1 MEPDG
6 EKFPVAVTS
15 PPGSSALASSVTPAI
30 EARELYRFYHVGDDE
45 TQALR
50 GVSMEVN
57 RGEIVA
63 VVGPSGSGKS
73 TLMACIAGLDEPD
86 GGFVYINGE
95 RLTRRDEKT
104 RASLRARSIG
114 ILLQSGNL
122 FDHLT
127 VRQNVRLKMR
137 LAGQDDGARI
147 GEVLDLVGI
156 SKRDHAYPTQLSGG
170 EASRA
175 GLAVAL
181 APKPPILIADEPTG
195 EVDAATEQK
204 ILALFEDH
212 RKNGGA
218 ILIVT
223 HSNAIAKHA
232 DRIIRIED
240 GKIVNG

>member
-1 MEPDG
+1 M
-6 EKFPVAVTS
+6 T
-15 PPGSSALASSVTPAI
+15 PPSASSAPAAAAPPAI
-30 EARELYRFYHVGDDE
+30 EARELYRFYHIGDDE

-50 GVSMEVN
+50 GVSMQVSP
-57 RGEIVA
+57 GEIVA

-95 RLTRRDEKT
+95 RLTRRDEKA

-127 VRQNVRLKMR
+127 VRQNVRLKMH
-137 LAGQDDGARI
+137 LAGQNDDARI
-147 GEVLDLVGI
+147 GEVLELVGI
-156 SKRDHAYPTQLSGG
+156 SKRGHAYPTQLSGG

-195 EVDAATEQK
+195 EVDSETEQR
-204 ILALFEDH
+204 ILALFEEH
-212 RKNGGA
+212 RQNGGA

-223 HSNAIAKHA
+223 HSDTIARHA
-232 DRIIRIED
+232 DRIIRLQD
-240 GKIVNG
+240 GKILKDPK

>member
-1 MEPDG
+1 M
-6 EKFPVAVTS
+6 T
-15 PPGSSALASSVTPAI
+15 PPSASSAPAAAAPPAI
-30 EARELYRFYHVGDDE
+30 EARELYRFYHIGDDE

-50 GVSMEVN
+50 GVSMQVSP
-57 RGEIVA
+57 GEIVA

-95 RLTRRDEKT
+95 RLTRRDEKA

-127 VRQNVRLKMR
+127 VRQNVRLKMH
-137 LAGQDDGARI
+137 LAGQNDDARI
-147 GEVLDLVGI
+147 GEVLELVGI
-156 SKRDHAYPTQLSGG
+156 SKRGHAYPTQLSGG

-181 APKPPILIADEPTG
+181 SPKPPILIADEPTG
-195 EVDAATEQK
+195 EVDSETEQR
-204 ILALFEDH
+204 ILALFEEH
-212 RKNGGA
+212 RQNGGA

-223 HSNAIAKHA
+223 HSDTIARHA
-232 DRIIRIED
+232 DRIIRLQD
-240 GKIVNG
+240 GKILKDPK

>member
-1 MEPDG
+1 
-6 EKFPVAVTS
+6 VT
-15 PPGSSALASSVTPAI
+15 PPSASSAPAAAAPPAI
-30 EARELYRFYHVGDDE
+30 EARELYRFYHIGDDE

-50 GVSMEVN
+50 GVSMQVSP
-57 RGEIVA
+57 GEIVA

-95 RLTRRDEKT
+95 RLTRRDEKA

-127 VRQNVRLKMR
+127 VRQNVRLKMH
-137 LAGQDDGARI
+137 LAGQNDDARI
-147 GEVLDLVGI
+147 DEVLELVGI

-195 EVDAATEQK
+195 EVDSETEQR
-204 ILALFEDH
+204 ILALFEEH
-212 RKNGGA
+212 RQNGGA

-223 HSNAIAKHA
+223 HSDTIARHA
-232 DRIIRIED
+232 DRIIRLQD
-240 GKIVNG
+240 GKILKDPK